1 MQLSAPIAT
10 ILCLLSAG
18 LVLPSST
25 AQNETP
31 PAVVAHPAY
40 PTGAASPL
48 GAAVAALLADPAVSR
63 AHWGIA
69 VTTLDGTPL
78 FGLDESQLF
87 RPASNNKIFTTAAAM
102 HLLGPRFSLT
112 TTASPTAIADRNGN
126 IAGDIVLRG
135 AGDATFDSGLFPYR
149 SPAERKQ
156 QAETSMTQPGPKP
169 LQAGDALAAT
179 AALAASLADAGV
191 KHVSGNI
198 IGDDTLWPREPY
210 ATGWELDDTVWGYGA
225 PVSALTIHD
234 NQLVL
239 TITPAGVGQQAT
251 VVVVPDTGY
260 YQLQVNVQTMAAG
273 QPASLDI
280 DREPSSH
287 RVRIFGTIAA
297 DKPYSTEIAIDDPA
311 EFAAQAFKKALE
323 ADGITIAG
331 KAMPRHRLRTDPADF
346 TDESGT
352 PLPTLPAGPVD
363 STGPFPACPAICP
376 VRADHVGP
384 PLAEDVKLIL
394 KISQNLHA
402 ETWLHTLGRTY
413 GSDGSTAQG
422 ARVIRQLLLNAGLDP
437 ADFLF
442 YDGSGLSSHDL
453 ITPRATAT
461 FLAYAAK
468 QPWFPGWKA
477 SLPEGG
483 VDGGL
488 DSRFPNPPLKEHLFA
503 KTGTLGETHA
513 LSGYLDGASGRP
525 LIFSIFVDKHTPGSS
540 ADRVT
545 MDKIVEAIA
554 ANN

>member
-1 MQLSAPIAT
+1 MQLSARIVT

-18 LVLPSST
+18 MVLPPT
-25 AQNETP
+25 LAQSAA
-31 PAVVAHPAY
+31 PAAVWAHPAY
-40 PTGAASPL
+40 PAVAASQL
-48 GAAVAALLADPAVSR
+48 GAAVAALLTDPAVSR

-69 VTTLDGTPL
+69 VTLLDGTPL
-78 FGLDESQLF
+78 FGLDEAQLF

-112 TTASPTAIADRNGN
+112 TTADPTAIADRRGS

-135 AGDATFDSGLFPYR
+135 AGDATFDSGLFPYLP
-149 SPAERKQ
+149 PAEREPEP
-156 QAETSMTQPGPKP
+156 AIQPGPHP
-169 LQAGDALAAT
+169 LTAGDGLEALDALAAN
-179 AALAASLADAGV
+179 LADAGI
-191 KHVSGNI
+191 KHVRGNV
-198 IGDDTLWPREPY
+198 IGDDTLWPWEPY

-239 TITPAGVGQQAT
+239 TITPAGVGQPAT
-251 VVVVPDTGY
+251 VAVIPDTGY
-260 YQLQVNVQTMAAG
+260 YHLQMKVQTVAAG
-273 QPASLDI
+273 QPASLDF
-280 DREPSSH
+280 DREPRSH
-287 RVRIFGTIAA
+287 RLRIFGTIAA

-323 ADGITIAG
+323 AHGITIAG
-331 KAMPRHRLRTDPADF
+331 KARPRHRLRTDPADF
-346 TDESGT
+346 TDESRI

-363 STGPFPACPAICP
+363 TTGSLSPCPAVCP
-376 VRADHVGP
+376 VRADHRGP
-384 PLAEDVKLIL
+384 PLAQDVKLIL

-402 ETWLHTLGRTY
+402 ETLLHTLGKTY
-413 GSDGSTAQG
+413 GTDGSTVQG
-422 ARVIRQLLLNAGLDP
+422 ARVVRQFLLNAGLDP
-437 ADFLF
+437 NDFLF

-461 FLAYAAK
+461 FLAFAVR
-468 QPWFPGWKA
+468 QPWFPAWKV

-488 DSRFPNPPLKEHLFA
+488 TSRFPNPPLKEHLFA
-503 KTGTLGETHA
+503 KTGTLGETYA
-513 LSGYLDGASGRP
+513 LSGYLDAASGRP
-525 LIFSIFVDKHTPGSS
+525 IIFSIFVDKHMPTSS

-545 MDKIVEAIA
+545 MDKLVEAIA